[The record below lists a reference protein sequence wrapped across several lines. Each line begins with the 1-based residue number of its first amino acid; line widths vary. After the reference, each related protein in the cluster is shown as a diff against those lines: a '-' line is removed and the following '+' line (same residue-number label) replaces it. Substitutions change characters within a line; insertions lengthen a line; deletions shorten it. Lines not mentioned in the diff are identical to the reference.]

1 MKTIID
7 IILLSFIVIYIVDL
21 SGFTDSW
28 RAALAKALHIT
39 DAALRPLPPF
49 DCGKCATWWACII
62 YLICTGHLSL
72 PLIAFSAL
80 LSFLSYPIGQLLVFC
95 REGILAIV
103 NKMMDI
109 L

>member
-1 MKTIID
+1 MN
-7 IILLSFIVIYIVDL
+7 ILLQITMVAAVTIYVVDL

-28 RAALAKALHIT
+28 RSALARALHIS

-62 YLICTGHLSL
+62 YTLCMGGFSL
-72 PLIAFSAL
+72 PVLAFIAL
-80 LSFLSYPIGQLLVFC
+80 LSFLSYPIGQMLVFI
-95 REGILAIV
+95 REGILTVI
-103 NKMMDI
+103 NKLMEI